1 MYLRTTRRKNK
12 DGSVV
17 TYYHLAHNY
26 WDSESKQSVVR
37 VIHNFGRADE
47 VDREDLVRLCEQLKA
62 ELVRHPN
69 QTATAG
75 WAIDLLAS
83 PRTKPYLTVV
93 DGQIQLDNPAIQ
105 RVPRTGGKWVIQ
117 TNDDTLTP
125 EDAAVAY
132 KSLGVIE
139 RCFRTLKTTQLKL
152 SPVYH
157 RLPRRIE
164 AHVKICVTALL
175 IERVIELRCG
185 KPWSHIRRVLSTL
198 QASEFHASSHLFF
211 QRNQPSKQLKS
222 LLKKLEI
229 PLPDSVLGITPQK
242 LSNQNSWVNAIFNP
256 SPQTYATTGLT
267 TGCVSS
273 RRKPKL

>member
-185 KPWSHIRRVLSTL
+185 QPWSHIRRLLGTL

-211 QRNQPSKQLKS
+211 QRNQPSKQLKA
-222 LLKKLEI
+222 LLKKLQI
-229 PLPDSVLGITPQK
+229 PLPDSVLAISPQK
-242 LSNQNSWVNAIFNP
+242 HSTENP
-256 SPQTYATTGLT
+256 
-267 TGCVSS
+267 
-273 RRKPKL
+273 